1 MSAEIS
7 SAVNSPTF
15 AEQQELKMAVAELF
29 SVFQRKYGPRWR
41 DRFEDPAARPTWF
54 ASLRAA
60 GVTAAMVKRGLAKLS
75 VPGARA
81 PGNAGW
87 PPSDEEFIE
96 LCVLSAPTVDTAL
109 REAQAWSRA
118 ASHEFSHAAIGA
130 AARSVG
136 QWSLRSLD
144 ERELRRVFGA
154 AYATALQRLA
164 RGESLDMP
172 IPRALPAEIGTPIP
186 LGAEPAHITEQRV
199 KLARQLGLAP

>member
-15 AEQQELKMAVAELF
+15 AEKQELQMAVAELF
-29 SVFQRKYGPRWR
+29 SVFQRKYGHRWR

-60 GVTAAMVKRGLAKLS
+60 GVTAAMVKRGLARLS
-75 VPGARA
+75 VPGARS
-81 PGNAGW
+81 PSNAGW

-96 LCVLSAPTVDTAL
+96 LCVPSAPTMDAAL
-109 REAQAWSRA
+109 QEAQLWCRASR
-118 ASHEFSHAAIGA
+118 HEFSHAAIGA
-130 AARSVG
+130 AAKAVG

-144 ERELRRVFGA
+144 ERELRRVFAA

-164 RGESLDMP
+164 RGEPLDVP
-172 IPRALPAEIGTPIP
+172 IPRALPERIGTPIP
-186 LGAEPAHITEQRV
+186 RGAEPPHITAQRAE
-199 KLARQLGLAP
+199 LARKLGLAP